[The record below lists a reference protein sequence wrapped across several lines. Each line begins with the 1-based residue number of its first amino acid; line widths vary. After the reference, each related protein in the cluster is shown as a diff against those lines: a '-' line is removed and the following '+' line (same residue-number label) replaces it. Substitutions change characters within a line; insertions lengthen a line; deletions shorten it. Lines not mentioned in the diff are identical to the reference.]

1 MLPKSIQAGLFASV
15 ACASTIPAPSFSFLA
30 SRAAG
35 GTAASQILEIAPTSG
50 SCNGASFP
58 TECATNEHA
67 APFLISAMSN
77 YGITSPPEIAAV
89 LSLIAYESGDFKY
102 NIHHFPGLVAGQ
114 GTRNMQMGNYNFL
127 YAKSIPA
134 LSSKLS
140 EITTASSADGLSDD
154 QMNAILALVTP
165 DEYTWGS
172 AAWFLTSQC
181 ASARPAIQAGGQA
194 GFQAYMSCAGTSA
207 TSDRLAYWNRANS
220 ALGIS

>member
-1 MLPKSIQAGLFASV
+1 MLSKSIQAALFAGV
-15 ACASTIPAPSFSFLA
+15 ACASAIPAPSFSNLA

-58 TECATNEHA
+58 AECATNEQA

-127 YAKSIPA
+127 YAKSIST

-140 EITTASSADGLSDD
+140 AITTASSADGLSDD

-194 GFQAYMSCAGTSA
+194 GFQAYMSCVGTSA